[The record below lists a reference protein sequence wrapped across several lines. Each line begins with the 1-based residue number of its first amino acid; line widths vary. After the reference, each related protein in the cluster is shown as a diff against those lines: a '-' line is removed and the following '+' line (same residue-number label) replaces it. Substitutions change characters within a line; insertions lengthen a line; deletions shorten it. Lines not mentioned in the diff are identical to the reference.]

1 MTTKIIGNALYLELV
16 ANPELSE
23 DDQKKFLGWQES
35 GVKQVIVFPSVDR
48 GSEASPLRS
57 APIVMTRVIHSYSP
71 RAQWDWELPR
81 RNVKPESLAD
91 VLARTSE
98 DDSYLN
104 LEYYSKD
111 EWSALSHTSK
121 MLSHAT
127 ELGLILNDQLL
138 ARSYDWE
145 GDKRQIKVVQAWQVR
160 NNEPI
165 AVEFTEDDHDLAI
178 ARTTPQAV
186 IRRINKVR
194 GTLDKFPEKLVKFA

>member
-23 DDQKKFLGWQES
+23 DDQKKFLGWQSE
-35 GVKQVIVFPSVDR
+35 GVKQIIIFPSVDR
-48 GSEASPLRS
+48 GSEDSPLRS
-57 APIVMTRVIHSYSP
+57 APIVMTRVVHSYSP

-81 RNVKPESLAD
+81 RNLKPEPMSE
-91 VLARTSE
+91 VLARTAE
-98 DDSYLN
+98 DDSYLQ
-104 LEYYSKD
+104 LDYYSRD
-111 EWSALSHTSK
+111 EWTALSHTSK
-121 MLSHAT
+121 MLSHIA
-127 ELGLILNDQLL
+127 ELELILNDQLL
-138 ARSYDWE
+138 ARTYDWE
-145 GDKRQIKVVQAWQVR
+145 GEKREVKVSQAWQVR

-165 AVEFTEDDHDLAI
+165 VVEFTEDDHDLAI